1 MIKKFFLKQA
11 AKLGTK
17 NLPKEQQ
24 EVIMKLMEQKPELF
38 ETIAKD
44 IKALTDGGM
53 PETYAAFEIMKKY
66 QKQLQE
72 AVVSSGLSEDQLK
85 KMAQVAEKE

>member
-44 IKALTDGGM
+44 IKTLTDGGM